1 MSAPLRL
8 MSSLGRSAAVSADDP
23 DVTAFEVFFDA
34 QALTLFRRMCLVTGN
49 AHEAEEVV
57 QDAFLA
63 VLERWD
69 RVRVMDDPIGYLY
82 RTAFNRWKRLSR
94 VAGRQ
99 LRELTG
105 LAPSTDAFDAV
116 DDRHEIDRGLAALT
130 PRQRAALVLTDVL
143 GYSSREAAD
152 LLGVRDVTVRALA
165 SQGRARMRTVLGV
178 TDG

>member
-1 MSAPLRL
+1 MNAPLRL
-8 MSSLGRSAAVSADDP
+8 ASSQGGSAAQSADDSAAVP
-23 DVTAFEVFFDA
+23 FEAFFDA
-34 QALTLFRRMCLVTGN
+34 EALTLFRRMCLVTGN

-63 VLERWD
+63 VFERWH
-69 RVRVMDDPIGYLY
+69 RVRGMDDPTGYLY

-94 VAGRQ
+94 TAGRQ

-105 LAPSTDAFDAV
+105 LAPSIDAFGSV

-130 PRQRAALVLTDVL
+130 PRQRAALVLTNVL

-152 LLGVRDVTVRALA
+152 LLGVRDATVRALA
-165 SQGRARMRTVLGV
+165 SQGRAMMRTVLGV